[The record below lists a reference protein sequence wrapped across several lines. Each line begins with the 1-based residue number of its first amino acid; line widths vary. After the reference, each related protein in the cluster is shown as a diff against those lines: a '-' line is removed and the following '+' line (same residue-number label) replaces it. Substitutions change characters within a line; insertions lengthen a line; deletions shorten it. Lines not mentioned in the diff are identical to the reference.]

1 MDAQDV
7 SSQKIQIKDPKV
19 QSLQDAS
26 SKINQ
31 NFKERSIAD
40 TAKQSDG
47 KYGYIDIARTPINPD
62 LFALVDADLAE
73 QALLIP
79 FFRLGMKLRV
89 AVADPENQ
97 MAKQLL
103 QDFANKKYEVQL
115 NLASAEGIKL
125 ALKQFHQAQALETQK
140 LETKVDETQLEEY
153 QKELEN
159 LAKLTEKIQASSAK
173 EGLNALEIGAIKTG
187 ASDIHFQPEKDGVRV
202 RFRIDGILQELTKL
216 DLTVYAQLAQ
226 QIKYEAKMKLNVHD
240 VPQDGRIAFR
250 INDRDIDV
258 RVSALPTAYGETLV
272 LRILDSGKQFGNFAK
287 LGFTNEQLAQIDAIS
302 NLSQGMILITGP
314 TGSGKTTTLY
324 SLLSRYNTP
333 EKKIIT
339 LEDPIE
345 YRLERVV
352 QSQIREDKGYSFSA
366 GLESVLR
373 QDPDVVMI
381 GEIRDLDTAQT
392 ATQAA
397 LTGHV
402 MLSTLHTNSALESIP
417 RLTNMGLEPFVI
429 APALDTIMAQR
440 LVRTFCPH
448 CKTEEIVSASD
459 KAYLEKELAAI
470 NELKGTNYVVPET
483 LPKANGCKACNQTG
497 YLGRLVIVEI
507 IRLDD
512 EFREV
517 VLENSSSLLALKEA
531 AVKRGIL
538 FMKQDGVLKVIS
550 GQTSLSEVRRVTN

>member
-7 SSQKIQIKDPKV
+7 REQKIQVRDPNI

-31 NFKERSIAD
+31 GFKERSIANQ
-40 TAKQSDG
+40 ANSSDG

-62 LFALVDADLAE
+62 LFSLIDANVAD

-79 FFRLGMKLRV
+79 FFRLGTKLRI
-89 AVADPENQ
+89 AVVDPENETARALIAAFQ
-97 MAKQLL
+97 E
-103 QDFANKKYEVQL
+103 KKYEVQI
-115 NLASAEGIKL
+115 NLASAEGVKQ
-125 ALKQFHQAQALETQK
+125 ALKQFHNAQALETQK
-140 LETKVDETQLEEY
+140 LETKVDEKQLEEY

-216 DLTVYAQLAQ
+216 DSPVYAQLAQ
-226 QIKYEAKMKLNVHD
+226 QIKYEAKMKLNVTD
-240 VPQDGRIAFR
+240 IPQDGRIAFR

-272 LRILDSGKQFGNFAK
+272 LRILDSGKQFGNFEG
-287 LGFTNEQLAQIDAIS
+287 LGFSKEQLAQIDEIS

-339 LEDPIE
+339 LEDPVE
-345 YRLERVV
+345 YRLERIV
-352 QSQIREDKGYSFSA
+352 QSQIREDKGYTFSA

-448 CKTEEIVSASD
+448 CKTDEAVSAMD
-459 KAYLEKELAAI
+459 KAYLEKEVAI
-470 NELKGTNYVVPET
+470 INKLKGTNYVVPDT
-483 LPKANGCKACNQTG
+483 LPKANGCKTCNQTG

-512 EFREV
+512 KFREV
-517 VLENSSSLLALKEA
+517 VLENSSSLLVLKKA

-538 FMKQDGVLKVIS
+538 FMKQDGILKVIS
-550 GQTSLSEVRRVTN
+550 GQTSLSEIRRVTN